1 MSPKPATGA
10 STLKGSK
17 QAKQLMVVILETLAG
32 ACGTSEAAE
41 RLSISLSRYYQLET
55 RALQGML
62 KALEPLPRGPKKTK
76 DTEIRALRAEKR
88 GLERELRQA
97 LSLLRAASRSVG
109 VKPRRKRAAS
119 RKKGARRKRRARG
132 KAVLETLREATTKE
146 ESDGTQEPGGA
157 AARPDSGE

>member
-1 MSPKPATGA
+1 MSAKPATGT
-10 STLKGSK
+10 STLQGSRR
-17 QAKQLMVVILETLAG
+17 AKQLMVVILETLAG
-32 ACGTSEAAE
+32 ASGTSEAAE

-55 RALQGML
+55 RSLQGML

-109 VKPRRKRAAS
+109 VKPRRKRTAS
-119 RKKGARRKRRARG
+119 KKKGARRKHQARG

-146 ESDGTQEPGGA
+146 GSDGTQEPGGA
-157 AARPDSGE
+157 AARTDPGE

>member
-1 MSPKPATGA
+1 MRTSKAMGP
-10 STLKGSK
+10 STLQGSK
-17 QAKQLMVVILETLAG
+17 GAKQALVAILEALSG
-32 ACGTSEAAE
+32 EVSTSDVAE
-41 RLSISLSRYYQLET
+41 RLTISLSRYYQLET
-55 RALQGML
+55 RSLQGML

-109 VKPRRKRAAS
+109 VKPRRKRTAS
-119 RKKGARRKRRARG
+119 KKKGARRKHQARG

-146 ESDGTQEPGGA
+146 GSDGTQEPGGA
-157 AARPDSGE
+157 AARTDPGE